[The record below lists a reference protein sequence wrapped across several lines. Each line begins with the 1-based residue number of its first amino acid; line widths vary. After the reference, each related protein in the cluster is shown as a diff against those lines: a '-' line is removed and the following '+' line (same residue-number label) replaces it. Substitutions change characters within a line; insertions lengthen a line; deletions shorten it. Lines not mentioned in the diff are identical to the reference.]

1 MEATPRVLNVEQAL
15 AACRGDPA
23 LAWTLIEQYRASL
36 PEEWAALA
44 RARAVSPP
52 DWETVRQ
59 RAHRLQS
66 GGAYL
71 GIERIALAAQR
82 VEADILARAASA
94 LLEAAWRALEQAFE
108 EFLAVPNEE
117 WERRLRVVH
126 RLSDGVVP

>member
-1 MEATPRVLNVEQAL
+1 M
-15 AACRGDPA
+15 
-23 LAWTLIEQYRASL
+23 
-36 PEEWAALA
+36 
-44 RARAVSPP
+44 
-52 DWETVRQ
+52 
-59 RAHRLQS
+59 QS

-126 RLSDGVVP
+126 RLSDGVAP

>member
-1 MEATPRVLNVEQAL
+1 MEAIPRVLNVEQAL

-44 RARAVSPP
+44 RASGLLPIGDRPP
-52 DWETVRQ
+52 AGAPLAT
-59 RAHRLQS
+59 

-126 RLSDGVVP
+126 RLSDGVAP